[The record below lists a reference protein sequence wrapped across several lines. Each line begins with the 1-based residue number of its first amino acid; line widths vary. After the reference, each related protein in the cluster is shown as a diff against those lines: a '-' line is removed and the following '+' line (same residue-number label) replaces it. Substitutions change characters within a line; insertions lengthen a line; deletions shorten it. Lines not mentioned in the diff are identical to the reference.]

1 MSKAYKIYSPKTD
14 KFIHAKNTNKYIW
27 EKVAYSKQEATRFR
41 KKHNLPPDALQ
52 IIEYDMV
59 EVGPIE

>member
-1 MSKAYKIYSPKTD
+1 MSKAYKIYSPKTG
-14 KFIHAKNTNKYIW
+14 KFIHAKKTNKYIW
-27 EKVAYSKQEATRFR
+27 EKVAYAKQAATFFR
-41 KKHNLPPDALQ
+41 KTHNLPRDALQ

>member
-27 EKVAYSKQEATRFR
+27 EKVAYAKQEATRFR
-41 KKHNLPPDALQ
+41 KSTTFLLMPYKL
-52 IIEYDMV
+52 
-59 EVGPIE
+59 